1 MQTVY
6 EITFAHHIQL
16 EEYRH
21 VPMYYRTSKICPA
34 ISIHISML
42 YFSQQ
47 SLLSMCYRTLLT
59 IYILP
64 SYILGSLYF
73 LLPLMTKFGIDIPD
87 YVVIYKG
94 YFIYY
99 NGPPACVLYST
110 MSSYDYVYLITK
122 AMSSM
127 TMLYPTF
134 SYPFSVYLFIFYF
147 PPILHSI

>member
-34 ISIHISML
+34 ISIHISMI

-73 LLPLMTKFGIDIPD
+73 LLPLMTKL
-87 YVVIYKG
+87 V
-94 YFIYY
+94 
-99 NGPPACVLYST
+99 
-110 MSSYDYVYLITK
+110 
-122 AMSSM
+122 
-127 TMLYPTF
+127 
-134 SYPFSVYLFIFYF
+134 SVYLTLLSSLRAIFLIMLWPTCLFIRLCLFMTMSTYKLKLCLSMTLLLREIYITSLGLFYFYNF
-147 PPILHSI
+147 PPI